1 MAARGIVLF
10 GHGARD
16 PEWAGPMK
24 RVAARIAARSPETPV
39 GVAFMEFLTPTLN
52 EAVDALAASG
62 VERITVVPVFLAQGG
77 HLKRDVPLLVAEAAA
92 RHPALSVTQVLAA
105 GESDGVAEALADY
118 ALGVA

>member
-1 MAARGIVLF
+1 MAAKGIVLF

-24 RVAARIAARSPETPV
+24 RVAARIAARSPDTPV

-52 EAVDALAASG
+52 EAVDALAAAG
-62 VERITVVPVFLAQGG
+62 VEHITVVPVFLAQGG

-92 RHPALSVTQVLAA
+92 RHPALAITQVLAA
-105 GESDGVAEALADY
+105 GESDGVVEALADY